1 MVCIVSLVY
10 GSTQQKLSDKKICII
25 VYTLMSLPSRAFS
38 TTASRSSFNSIPSV
52 YANQGGGDKKAG
64 LKPTMDMT
72 QWRNI
77 YYNSQE
83 AGANNLF
90 ILKVTVNPNV
100 CQSRPVGSYTQ
111 GNVYWK
117 CPGFIQNIQEW
128 DTYPKIN

>member
-1 MVCIVSLVY
+1 MP
-10 GSTQQKLSDKKICII
+10 
-25 VYTLMSLPSRAFS
+25 LPSRAFS
-38 TTASRSSFNSIPSV
+38 TNASRSSFNSIPSI

-90 ILKVTVNPNV
+90 VLQVTTNPNV
-100 CQSRPVGSYTQ
+100 CQSRPVGSFTI
-111 GNVYWK
+111 GNTYWK
-117 CPGFIQNIQEW
+117 CPGIVQNGQMWNI
-128 DTYPKIN
+128 YPKL